1 MYRTVNTSDTNLLN
15 SPTLA
20 RFKLL
25 LDKDKVTDIISVQTF
40 KPEREKRANIILTQ
54 LRNICSDLNLDLH
67 HDHIIDNPSC
77 CCSNPLETVFHYFLE
92 CPLYNDSR
100 NELLQN
106 LNRYTNTHNH
116 ISIDTFLY
124 GCLDCGINTNRKY
137 LKIFIYS

>member
-67 HDHIIDNPSC
+67 HVLII
-77 CCSNPLETVFHYFLE
+77 
-92 CPLYNDSR
+92 
-100 NELLQN
+100 
-106 LNRYTNTHNH
+106 
-116 ISIDTFLY
+116 
-124 GCLDCGINTNRKY
+124 
-137 LKIFIYS
+137 